1 MDIVPGQRFCP
12 GRVVITTTCLDC
24 VDSSCIREALVRFLS
39 CDWGDLC
46 KEDQEVNAKALR
58 GDGRLF
64 GAYWTNSL
72 HHLYIIT
79 EDCYSSDITS
89 PDAQNVTTIMM
100 SDEY

>member
-1 MDIVPGQRFCP
+1 MIIVPGQKFCP
-12 GRVVITTTCLDC
+12 GRVVITTTCLDN
-24 VDSSCIREALVRFLS
+24 VEAAYIREALVRFLS

-46 KEDQEVNAKALR
+46 EEDKEVNNQALR

-72 HHLYIIT
+72 HRLYIIT
-79 EDCYSSDITS
+79 EDVYCSNVVG
-89 PDAQNVTTIMM
+89 PNAQNVTTIMM